1 MLARRMQALGPHL
14 RVLFVLFHVCG
25 VVAMSLPAPAL
36 FTHGMGWDTP
46 NIQAELRRWS
56 ETLTR
61 AGVTTTPADIEA
73 RVRREAARYAS
84 AHAAFTAPF
93 ARYTHWSGARQ
104 GWIMFAV
111 PQKHPGELHVDVYEA
126 GAWRPVYRPHSAEH
140 DFWGRQLRNHRLRK
154 QQGSFGRN
162 FDRGTYDGLV
172 RLIARD
178 AARAFPDATV
188 VRVQLYRYATL
199 APAAVRAGETPEGH
213 YLYSRGFVAAELRE
227 EPAP

>member
-1 MLARRMQALGPHL
+1 MLARRVRALGPHL
-14 RVLFVLFHVCG
+14 RVLFVLFHVCA
-25 VVAMSLPAPAL
+25 VVAMSLPAPGL

-46 NIQAELRRWS
+46 NIQTELARWS
-56 ETLTR
+56 ATLAR
-61 AGVTTTPADIEA
+61 AGVHTTPADIEA
-73 RVRREAARYAS
+73 RVRRAGGRYAG

-93 ARYTHWSGARQ
+93 AAYTRSCGALQ

-162 FDRGTYDGLV
+162 FDRSAYDGLV

-178 AARAFPDATV
+178 AARSFPDATV
-188 VRVQLYRYATL
+188 VRVQLYRYTTL
-199 APAAVRAGETPEGH
+199 GPAAVRAGETPLGH
-213 YLYSRGFVAAELRE
+213 YAFSRGFIAAELRE
-227 EPAP
+227 EPSP